1 MKFEA
6 VNVKEYSGY
15 KETKIQRVINE
26 FKQSQIPVAE
36 VTIEHG
42 EYSSLNSAY
51 SALNSAIKRLKLSNN
66 LSARVKQKRLYL
78 INNVLYESALK
89 E

>member
-6 VNVKEYSGY
+6 VNVKDYVGF
-15 KETKIQRVINE
+15 KETKLQRFLSDFN
-26 FKQSQIPVAE
+26 KAQIPVAE
-36 VTIEHG
+36 VIIEHG

-51 SALNSAIKRLKLSNN
+51 VALNCAIMRLHLNN
-66 LSARVKQKRLYL
+66 NITARVKQKRLYL
-78 INNVLYESALK
+78 INNVLYESASK